1 MPPPPPAVRGRRQGT
16 KGPPPTPPPL
26 PHRPESGRRGGPP
39 TPPPHPPQLG
49 SHRRGPPPPQGRG
62 GAPPPP
68 RRDGDAVRGTAAG
81 PAPANPHR
89 RAGATR
95 TTEQE
100 GGRAP
105 HDPPVTTAHSGMTE
119 GGFRSAGAPG
129 GAVHGPPLTPPHP
142 GAALQPRP
150 HAHARRERAGDTER
164 ARMEY
169 RRPPPGKR
177 AGRPRRDTPHP
188 PAPPLARQPRGPRPP
203 GPRGR
208 GAGPPPPGR
217 GAGVRPTPPPQPPAP
232 MGAEKKKRAHACAP
246 GRRTDRTQRSRVST
260 NRSGMG
266 GHAPHGQ
273 HNASDARFVACPG
286 KAEGRNEAERPP
298 ALQAP
303 PRPHNRGIRCTP
315 PLPPQPAPQHMNG
328 TDPPRGAQPPHGQSR
343 APTPARPRPQHVDR
357 GPRQP
362 AQWTGSRGRGSA

>member
-1 MPPPPPAVRGRRQGT
+1 MPPPPPGRQEASPGDQRA
-16 KGPPPTPPPL
+16 PPTPPPPL
-26 PHRPESGRRGGPP
+26 PHRPECGRRGGPP
-39 TPPPHPPQLG
+39 TDPPPHPPQLG

-62 GAPPPP
+62 GAPPP
-68 RRDGDAVRGTAAG
+68 RRDGDAVSRTAAG

-95 TTEQE
+95 ITEQE

-129 GAVHGPPLTPPHP
+129 GAVHGPPLTPPTP
-142 GAALQPRP
+142 GRHFSPDRTRTPEGNAPAT
-150 HAHARRERAGDTER
+150 RRGPGWSTAG
-164 ARMEY
+164 
-169 RRPPPGKR
+169 RRPEGEQGGRGATPPPPPPTH
-177 AGRPRRDTPHP
+177 RPASRGGPGPHP
-188 PAPPLARQPRGPRPP
+188 PGQGGWSPPAREGSRSATR
-203 GPRGR
+203 
-208 GAGPPPPGR
+208 
-217 GAGVRPTPPPQPPAP
+217 PPPQPPAP
-232 MGAEKKKRAHACAP
+232 MGTAENKRAHACAP
-246 GRRTDRTQRSRVST
+246 GRRTDRTQRRRVST

-266 GHAPHGQ
+266 GHAPHRQ

-286 KAEGRNEAERPP
+286 KAEGQNEAERPP

-303 PRPHNRGIRCTP
+303 PQPHNRGVQRTP
-315 PLPPQPAPQHMNG
+315 PPPQPAPQHMNA
-328 TDPPRGAQPPHGQSR
+328 TDPPRGAQPPRGQSR

-362 AQWTGSRGRGSA
+362 AQWTGSRGRGGA